1 MNDELKYQRNFSCTE
16 AGEPTGSEGQKI
28 RFIKF
33 DSGLD
38 NMTVFELT
46 QAPQQASSN
55 NTGPSST
62 ARSIL
67 SSSSTSSYLS
77 SIKIP
82 KTMIKLWPS
91 TPLSP
96 IDQLTPKPGPH
107 GQERPNPFELSVSTS
122 PSTAA
127 GGQTPTLTHSSYH
140 HHLLNTSP
148 SASSLIRS
156 ATSNLTPQSQVQGPL
171 TPTSP
176 GGNLALATTQLTL
189 HAPDFNMRQP
199 PPSKHHKSF
208 SDNSST
214 PSSSSASSSS
224 NSNSNGNGNGSPPN
238 SGPSKG
244 QIHVKLIQA
253 RGLNV
258 RSVNARPYVVV
269 QFEQNEFVSR
279 DPTDE
284 MDKEVKGIATNLS
297 RNGSSNA
304 LSALAA
310 IGSRAL
316 PDASKRAKI
325 STGTPPSSSASSARS
340 SMASPNTMFGRLSAH
355 NPVWKHEVSL

>member
-1 MNDELKYQRNFSCTE
+1 M
-16 AGEPTGSEGQKI
+16 
-28 RFIKF
+28 
-33 DSGLD
+33 
-38 NMTVFELT
+38 
-46 QAPQQASSN
+46 
-55 NTGPSST
+55 
-62 ARSIL
+62 
-67 SSSSTSSYLS
+67 
-77 SIKIP
+77 
-82 KTMIKLWPS
+82 
-91 TPLSP
+91 LSP

-107 GQERPNPFELSVSTS
+107 GQERPNPFELSVPSS
-122 PSTAA
+122 PSTA
-127 GGQTPTLTHSSYH
+127 GTQTPTLTHSYH

-148 SASSLIRS
+148 STFSHPRS
-156 ATSNLTPQSQVQGPL
+156 ATSNLTPHSQVQGPPL

-176 GGNLALATTQLTL
+176 GGNLALPTTQLTL

-199 PPSKHHKSF
+199 PPSKHNKSIT
-208 SDNSST
+208 DNSST

-224 NSNSNGNGNGSPPN
+224 NSNSNPLNGNGSPPVT
-238 SGPSKG
+238 GPSKG

-304 LSALAA
+304 ISALAA
-310 IGSRAL
+310 IGSRTL
-316 PDASKRAKI
+316 PDPSKRAKN
-325 STGTPPSSSASSARS
+325 STGTSPSSTASLAKSNE
-340 SMASPNTMFGRLSAH
+340 ASPNTIFGRLSAH

>member
-1 MNDELKYQRNFSCTE
+1 
-16 AGEPTGSEGQKI
+16 
-28 RFIKF
+28 
-33 DSGLD
+33 
-38 NMTVFELT
+38 
-46 QAPQQASSN
+46 
-55 NTGPSST
+55 
-62 ARSIL
+62 
-67 SSSSTSSYLS
+67 
-77 SIKIP
+77 
-82 KTMIKLWPS
+82 MIKLWPP
-91 TPLSP
+91 TLSP

-107 GQERPNPFELSVSTS
+107 GQERPNPFELSVPSS
-122 PSTAA
+122 PSTGGG
-127 GGQTPTLTHSSYH
+127 GGQTPTLTHSYH
-140 HHLLNTSP
+140 HHLLNVNTTLSP
-148 SASSLIRS
+148 SSLPRS
-156 ATSNLTPQSQVQGPL
+156 AISNLTPHSQAQGPL

-176 GGNLALATTQLTL
+176 GGNLALPTTQLTL

-199 PPSKHHKSF
+199 PPSKHQKSF

-214 PSSSSASSSS
+214 PSSSSTSSSS
-224 NSNSNGNGNGSPPN
+224 RSHSNSIGNGSAPA

-304 LSALAA
+304 LSALVA

-316 PDASKRAKI
+316 PDASKRAKNSI
-325 STGTPPSSSASSARS
+325 GTPPSSSVSSTRS
-340 SMASPNTMFGRLSAH
+340 SMASPNTIFGRLSAH